1 MKRLLALILAASC
14 AAAEDPVPV
23 PASLLDAKALEAAG
37 IDPETVRRVYAG
49 DVEALA
55 AARRQAAEAVVAGKL
70 REEAGRGAFVA
81 AADLFHD
88 GQTDRA
94 NMARRIIVRTNLVL
108 DRANFAKL
116 RSTTALAAETP
127 EIVATI
133 AEEAWSLAG
142 ETSGSDTYAV
152 LTRQTGTRFF
162 QGSLV
167 PKSMGDATWTSRAGR
182 GGLEQIKVP
191 PPVLL
196 PKGVK
201 IEFDEAALARAMAAE
216 DPEGEAA
223 WREGLA
229 AVFASEDAVAAWKRR
244 SALFEARK
252 TAWVERTRKVEERRD
267 AAFVPLAALAR
278 DLEAYRG
285 RWGERPEALK
295 TLGLTR
301 VHGFARNAEG
311 ALVLAGRNEAGAP
324 PISVDDLVVALAA
337 VWRDGATP
345 MCSLDPDPS
354 NVGGPQYSRIGG
366 VPADSAFGLAMLEA
380 DYAMKKIMAGVKGE
394 DPGVPGY
401 RTFADCL
408 REDRGS
414 APINR
419 FWLFPVQPGPH
430 EILLAPDGSAALFD
444 ARVQVLSEAMAV
456 AERGLAGTGAVS
468 TAADRA
474 ARSFSEH
481 FAAIEAA
488 RPEFRR
494 LHGLFD
500 LVLLARVLRLAA
512 PADDTLAAL
521 AALPHARADVPRAWA
536 GITVRHEVPGGFLV
550 LAGGCDAGVRAGR
563 RTLVGVNC
571 GALDALAERRLL
583 APSGGAG
590 TGAQEEIA
598 FAQGLRRAAEGDFG
612 GARASFGE
620 AIAVD
625 PGFAEAWR
633 QRALASFEA
642 GDRGAA
648 FLDAAEAVR
657 LEPRDPAMRATR
669 RFMMRESD
677 LPGALKDITPEET
690 RALASLYLESGV
702 AGMTAGKFD
711 AAVARATRAVELA
724 PEAPL
729 ARTILA
735 ALRLMT
741 RDLDG
746 AEADATAA
754 LAADPGDLFARFVRA
769 SVRLFREDFTGSV
782 ADADALLAARQDPFY
797 LAFRGFARFCAGDL
811 EGAAADGDRAR
822 ALDPACGMVSVLEA
836 GLRYSLQAGPEK
848 AREISLP
855 QLRLPPAILVPVGE
869 GLEAIGAG
877 DAPAAV
883 DALRRALR
891 LFDERA
897 AEPAVRQGEIV
908 RDAMSILLAEQL
920 GAAAK
925 ARPARR
931 DEYLQA
937 LRELSDGMSKRHP
950 DWITPDFLRVLG
962 YAGFGMMPE
971 AIRALED
978 AETKENDP
986 VVALIV
992 DTGGAKA
999 AAWAMFL
1006 RVALTLQ
1013 LSPVSPEAARAADLR
1028 DRFAAL
1034 LKDAPSGPA
1043 AAAIRDMAPVL
1054 VRDERKA
1061 VDLAA
1066 AGARACSGRLAGKI
1080 SPLDSLV
1087 AGLFYGMAIP
1097 VLSRYG
1103 TFEDAE
1109 RAARDYFAIVPADD
1123 TSPLVALVGG
1133 NWRFQAITYYSKAL
1147 MLKFPDDPR
1156 LKEIDRTSSSIE
1168 ESLKRVKDVVEDYVR
1183 RARDSG
1189 EPAVAL
1195 LVANQ
1200 LFDSILQRESELVE
1214 QDFARK
1220 RRNAPDESSS
1230 DRIAKEGK
1238 EALAKI
1244 ASRAMQDQSERIA
1257 RAERDARFPA
1267 QREAVRKVV
1276 AQMTTGGNA
1285 EIPKPE
1291 HPDESL
1297 AGLVRKVRARFGG
1310 GPAEPAAEG
1319 GSSGVTDRAGSKG
1332 WSTWGW
1338 VAGGTG
1344 GGLLVILAAVF
1355 FMRRRR

>member
-70 REEAGRGAFVA
+70 REEAGRGAFA
-81 AADLFHD
+81 AAANLFHD
-88 GQTDRA
+88 GQTDRT

-116 RSTTALAAETP
+116 RTTTALAAETP

-133 AEEAWSLAG
+133 AEEAWNLAG
-142 ETSGSDTYAV
+142 GTSGSDTYAV

-182 GGLEQIKVP
+182 GGIDRIKVP
-191 PPVLL
+191 PPVPL

-201 IEFDEAALARAMAAE
+201 IEFDDAALARAMAVE

-229 AVFASEDAVAAWKRR
+229 AVFASEDAVAAWRHR

-278 DLEAYRG
+278 DLQGYRG

-295 TLGLTR
+295 KLGLSR
-301 VHGFARNAEG
+301 IHGFARDSEG
-311 ALVLAGRNEAGAP
+311 ALVLAGRSEAGAP

-354 NVGGPQYSRIGG
+354 DIGGPQYSRIGG

-408 REDRGS
+408 RQDRGGT
-414 APINR
+414 PLNR
-419 FWLFPVQPGPH
+419 FWLFPVQPGAH

-456 AERGLAGTGAVS
+456 AERGLAGSGAVS
-468 TAADRA
+468 PAADAA

-512 PADDTLAAL
+512 PADDTLASL
-521 AALPHARADVPRAWA
+521 AALPHARVDIPRAYA
-536 GITVRHEVPGGFLV
+536 GIKVRHEVPGGFLV
-550 LAGGCDAGVRAGR
+550 LAGGCDANVRAGR
-563 RTLVGVNC
+563 RNLVGVTC
-571 GALDALAERRLL
+571 GALEALAERRLL

-590 TGAQEEIA
+590 AGAGEEIA
-598 FAQGLRRAAEGDFG
+598 FAQGLRRSAEGDFG
-612 GARASFGE
+612 GARASFSE
-620 AIAVD
+620 AIAGD

-633 QRALASFEA
+633 QRALDSFEA
-642 GDRGAA
+642 GDRAAA

-669 RFMMRESD
+669 RFLMRESE
-677 LPGALKDITPEET
+677 LPGALKDIAPDET
-690 RALASLYLESGV
+690 RALASLYLESAV
-702 AGMTAGKFD
+702 AAMTAGKFED
-711 AAVARATRAVELA
+711 AVARTSRAVELA

-729 ARTILA
+729 AITIRA

-769 SVRLFREDFTGSV
+769 SIRLFREDFTGAV
-782 ADADALLAARQDPFY
+782 ADADALLAVRQDPFY
-797 LAFRGFARFCAGDL
+797 FAFRGFARFCAGDL
-811 EGAAADGDRAR
+811 ERAADDGDRAF
-822 ALDPACGMVSVLEA
+822 AIDPACGMARVLEA
-836 GLRYSLQAGPEK
+836 GLRYALQAGPEK

-855 QLRLPPAILVPVGE
+855 QLRLPPAILLPVGE
-869 GLEAIGAG
+869 GLDAIQAG

-883 DALRRALR
+883 DALRHALR
-891 LFDERA
+891 LFEERA
-897 AEPAVRQGEIV
+897 AEPAVRQGGIV
-908 RDAMSILLAEQL
+908 REAMSVLLAQQL
-920 GAAAK
+920 GAAAR

-931 DEYLQA
+931 EEYLQA

-950 DWITPDFLRVLG
+950 DWITPDFLRTIG

-971 AIRALED
+971 AIDALEN

-986 VVALIV
+986 VVSLIV

-999 AAWAMFL
+999 AAFAMLL
-1006 RVALTLQ
+1006 RIALTLQ
-1013 LSPVSPEAARAADLR
+1013 VSPVSPEAARAAELR

-1054 VRDERKA
+1054 ARDERKA
-1061 VDLAA
+1061 VDFAA
-1066 AGARACSGRLAGKI
+1066 AGARACSGRLSGRN

-1103 TFEDAE
+1103 TFDDAE
-1109 RAARDYFAIVPADD
+1109 RAARDYFAIVFADD
-1123 TSPLVALVGG
+1123 TSPLIAIIGG

-1147 MLKFPDDPR
+1147 MQKFPDDPR
-1156 LKEIDRTSSSIE
+1156 LKEIDRTSSSPE
-1168 ESLKRVKDVVEDYVR
+1168 ESVRRLKEVVEDYVR

-1200 LFDSILQRESELVE
+1200 LSDSVLQGESELVR
-1214 QDFARK
+1214 QDFAKK
-1220 RRNAPDESSS
+1220 RRDASDGSSRA
-1230 DRIAKEGK
+1230 RIAEEEK
-1238 EALAKI
+1238 EALANL
-1244 ASRAMQDQSERIA
+1244 ASRARKELSERID
-1257 RAERDARFPA
+1257 RAERDSRFPA
-1267 QREAVRKVV
+1267 QREAVRKVL
-1276 AQMTTGGNA
+1276 AQMTGVDPG
-1285 EIPKPE
+1285 ISKPSI
-1291 HPDESL
+1291 PDESL
-1297 AGLVRKVRARFGG
+1297 VALVRKVRARFGG
-1310 GPAEPAAEG
+1310 GPAEPAAARA
-1319 GSSGVTDRAGSKG
+1319 SSGASDRAASNG

-1338 VAGGTG
+1338 IAGGAG
-1344 GGLLVILAAVF
+1344 GGGLVILAAVLF
-1355 FMRRRR
+1355 LRRRR